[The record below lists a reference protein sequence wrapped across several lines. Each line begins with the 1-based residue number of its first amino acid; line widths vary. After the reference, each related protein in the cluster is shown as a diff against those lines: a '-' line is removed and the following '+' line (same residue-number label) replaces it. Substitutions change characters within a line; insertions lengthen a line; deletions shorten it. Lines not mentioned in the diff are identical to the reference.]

1 MQRASSS
8 FVTVNT
14 TRLGFVIHDITI
26 SLQLVT
32 NLPIDEL
39 EERVFVH
46 RIVEVGRHISLLLK
60 PGPRHIKLVLKVV
73 LWMKHLIHSYHTLR
87 HLILVLGRLQ
97 HLGKVSKAITI
108 EQV

>member
-1 MQRASSS
+1 M
-8 FVTVNT
+8 TVYT

-46 RIVEVGRHISLLLK
+46 RVVKVGRHISLFLK
-60 PGPRHIKLVLKVV
+60 PRPRHIQLVLEVV
-73 LWMKHLIHSYHTLR
+73 LWMKHLVHSYHSFR
-87 HLILVLGRLQ
+87 HFILVLRRLQ
-97 HLGKVSKAITI
+97 HLGKVSKVVSI
-108 EQV
+108 E